1 MRWLD
6 GITDTMDMNLSKL
19 WDMVKDTEAWH
30 AAFHGVSKRHTR
42 QRTEQQLSSKQDFN
56 KPRLLPLFIE
66 KIMKRN
72 FLGFLWLRIHWSET
86 GIQVGSLSRKTPQ
99 TVEQLSP
106 STMTTEHPTRAWGP

>member
-1 MRWLD
+1 MLHSMGSQR
-6 GITDTMDMNLSKL
+6 
-19 WDMVKDTEAWH
+19 EAH
-30 AAFHGVSKRHTR
+30 DRA
-42 QRTEQQLSSKQDFN
+42 TEQQLSSKQDFN